1 MRNTNPDC
9 PAAPSTHLAAIPA
22 EARDLAVSLAALF
35 ERDHQITKRLN
46 DAQSR
51 LRSANQRLWSGLHPD
66 ALALLYEDSH
76 VTGIAAGGRIRSEVS
91 AAMIDQLRNGADHQQ
106 LETAVL
112 AIVQETHWTIHR
124 AFIDHQHASE
134 ERRQLALDVGEL
146 AHQLTDTLTAAGWTE
161 RQARNANVH
170 DLANGTG
177 DQDPR

>member
-9 PAAPSTHLAAIPA
+9 PGAPSTHVAAIPA
-22 EARDLAVSLAALF
+22 EARDLAASLAALF

-66 ALALLYEDSH
+66 ALALLYEDTH
-76 VTGIAAGGRIRSEVS
+76 VTGIAADGRIRSEVS

-124 AFIDHQHASE
+124 AFIDHQHASGAPSARSGRRRTRPSAHGHVNRGWLDRTPSTQR
-134 ERRQLALDVGEL
+134 ERPRPRQRDRG
-146 AHQLTDTLTAAGWTE
+146 
-161 RQARNANVH
+161 
-170 DLANGTG
+170 
-177 DQDPR
+177 P